1 MSRIAIGL
9 VAFLATAPVASAQ
22 VSQMQVSAV
31 LEPAIV
37 THGQATVKRAPDR
50 AWLTVATEV
59 REAKSAD
66 ARQKSADIMTSVQNA
81 LKATGLP
88 ADAIRTTGFS
98 LTPEM
103 LWTNGTAQVKGYVVH
118 NEVEVRVDDLEKLS
132 QVIDA
137 ANSPKSAA
145 LSVTGPRFDL
155 KNREAAEQDVLRLAV
170 ENALTRAQAI
180 ATGARHSLGAIIRID
195 EQNTGTQV
203 PTPRP
208 MMARVATAGRAGGAA
223 PSETETPITAGVIEI
238 HAEVTV
244 TIGIR

>member
-1 MSRIAIGL
+1 MSRITFGL
-9 VAFLATAPVASAQ
+9 LAFLASASVASVASAQ
-22 VSQMQVSAV
+22 AQMSAV
-31 LEPAIV
+31 SEPAIV

-50 AWLTVATEV
+50 AWLTVSTEV
-59 REAKSAD
+59 REPKSAD
-66 ARQKSADIMTSVQNA
+66 ARQKSADVMTAVQNA
-81 LKATGLP
+81 LKATGLA

-103 LWTNGTAQVKGYVVH
+103 LWTGGTAQVKGYVAH
-118 NEVEVRVDDLEKLS
+118 NEIEVRVDELDKLS

-155 KNREAAEQDVLRLAV
+155 KNRDGAEQDVLRLAV
-170 ENALTRAQAI
+170 ENALARAQAI
-180 ATGARHSLGAIIRID
+180 ATGARRNLGAIIRID
-195 EQNTGTQV
+195 EQNTGTMV
-203 PTPRP
+203 PGPRP
-208 MMARVATAGRAGGAA
+208 MLARATVGRAGGAG
-223 PSETETPITAGVIEI
+223 PETETPITPGAIEI